1 MGNPLPN
8 DRLVDGPALPAPR
21 DWRRP
26 DQPPVKT
33 GNQLHPS
40 SSRRSRKY
48 TSKHVLFN
56 EGEDANTVYEVI
68 DGTVMLYTISEDG
81 RRTVLGFM
89 QKGDY
94 FGFVMH
100 ETHAYFAQTTGTCV
114 VRSIPRNKL
123 WHEIREHH
131 RAAEKFLALES
142 NALENARNH
151 MVLLTRKVPIE
162 RVAVFLLEMSHR
174 QGIKGDFAASVRLPM
189 TRADIADYLGLVVE
203 TVCRCLTHLKEDGAI
218 GKETRGQIEIV
229 DIGMLKR
236 YALGQCGC
244 SFPDELATPETVNS
258 TVTTLDTW
266 TGLVD
271 SMQSNLVAF

>member
-1 MGNPLPN
+1 MGNPL
-8 DRLVDGPALPAPR
+8 
-21 DWRRP
+21 
-26 DQPPVKT
+26 Q
-33 GNQLHPS
+33 GNQIAERPIEPARKNQWARDRQQVEPGHHQHPS
-40 SSRRSRKY
+40 SSRKSRRY

-56 EGEDANTVYEVI
+56 EGENAETVYEVI
-68 DGTVMLYTISEDG
+68 DGTVMLYTISQDG

-94 FGFVMH
+94 FGFIMH
-100 ETHAYFAQTTGTCV
+100 EIHTYFAQTTGTCII
-114 VRSIPRNKL
+114 RSIPRNKL

-151 MVLLTRKVPIE
+151 MVLLTRKVPVE

-174 QGIKGDFAASVRLPM
+174 QGIKGDYAASIKLPM
-189 TRADIADYLGLVVE
+189 TRTDIADYLGLVVE

-229 DIGMLKR
+229 DAGMLKR
-236 YALGQCGC
+236 YALGQCES
-244 SFPDELATPETVNS
+244 SFPEERAAHEAVNS
-258 TVTTLDTW
+258 AGTTLNTW

-271 SMQSNLVAF
+271 SLRSDLVAF

>member
-1 MGNPLPN
+1 METLLQSNPIAERRLVPARKDRPAL
-8 DRLVDGPALPAPR
+8 DRLQDEAGR
-21 DWRRP
+21 
-26 DQPPVKT
+26 
-33 GNQLHPS
+33 HHSPS
-40 SSRRSRKY
+40 SSRKSRKY
-48 TSKHVLFN
+48 ASKHVLFN
-56 EGEDANTVYEVI
+56 EGEDANTVYEVV

-100 ETHAYFAQTTGTCV
+100 ETHAYFAQTTGPCV

-142 NALENARNH
+142 NALSNARNH
-151 MVLLTRKVPIE
+151 MVLLTRKAPIE

-174 QGIKGDFAASVRLPM
+174 QGIKGDSATSVILPM

-244 SFPDELATPETVNS
+244 SFPDEIATLETVNS
-258 TVTTLDTW
+258 TGTTLDTW

-271 SMQSNLVAF
+271 SMRSNLVAF